1 MRNLKEQVVDK
12 LFLLYTIKRT
22 NELFASGIS
31 GRVKLQKLCFLEEW
45 ELMKSNAKG
54 LHFKFFR
61 YTNGPFSV
69 DVAEDYKFLAR
80 KGRVYG
86 SMYRLT
92 SEGEIL
98 LDSFLK
104 STRDISDNA
113 IFFDILDKVIK
124 KWGNYFGQALMNKV
138 YKMKIKPHD
147 YPDREMTIRDI
158 PIHSDILVPEM
169 YTKFVKL
176 FDMPDDLIEDFTYV
190 LNLDSE
196 SRKKMRRSSGV
207 SYASRFK

>member
-1 MRNLKEQVVDK
+1 MRSLKEQVVDK

-22 NELFASGIS
+22 NELPVGIS
-31 GRVKLQKLCFLEEW
+31 GNLKLQKLCFLGEW
-45 ELMKSNAKG
+45 ELMKSEAKG

-61 YTNGPFSV
+61 YNNGPFSK
-69 DVAEDYKFLAR
+69 DVAEDYKFLAQKR
-80 KGRVYG
+80 RVYG
-86 SMYRLT
+86 SIYQLT
-92 SEGEIL
+92 PDGEIL

-124 KWGNYFGQALMNKV
+124 KWGNYFGQALMNEV

-169 YTKFVKL
+169 WNNFVKL
-176 FDMPDDLIEDFTYV
+176 FDLPDDLVEDFIYV

-196 SRKKMRRSSGV
+196 NRKKMRASSGA
-207 SYASRFK
+207 SYESHFG